1 MGKGA
6 SMLASFLRVRSV
18 TAAPGRPPIL
28 PLARPA
34 VGFTAGVG
42 LVAALAAA
50 SMAYGAMAIPLSE
63 VVGAYTRFNGSDAH
77 LVVTTVRMPRTLLAV
92 TVGASL
98 GIAGLLLQML
108 TRNPL
113 ADVEVAGINA
123 GAATAVVLVAV
134 LGGASS
140 LALLT
145 ATSLAGAAAG
155 GLLVY
160 VLGALGRDGPTPLK
174 LTLAGAA
181 IWALGE
187 SLTSG
192 LLTAHERA
200 LDEVLFWLKGSVA
213 GRELD
218 LVGPLLPWMAAGWL
232 AAVAVAPAL
241 HVLTLG
247 DDVARGL
254 GVPAGR
260 VRLAAGATV
269 VLLAGTAVAAAGP
282 IGFVGLV
289 AAHAARA
296 LLGLRPR
303 WLVAYS
309 AWIGAAVLL
318 VADLAG
324 RFLAMPE
331 ELPVGVTTALLGAP
345 LFILLGWRAL
355 R

>member
-1 MGKGA
+1 M
-6 SMLASFLRVRSV
+6 
-18 TAAPGRPPIL
+18 AAVSGTRPVPAPARRGPVL
-28 PLARPA
+28 PLNRPGA
-34 VGFTAGVG
+34 G
-42 LVAALAAA
+42 LVAGLLLVAGLAAA
-50 SMAYGAMAIPLSE
+50 SMAYGAMAIPLAE
-63 VVGAYTRFNGSDAH
+63 VVGAYTRFDGSDAH

-92 TVGASL
+92 MVGASL
-98 GIAGLLLQML
+98 GVAGLVLQML

-123 GAATAVVLVAV
+123 GAATAVVLMAV
-134 LGGASS
+134 LGGPAS
-140 LALLT
+140 LGLLT

-155 GLLVY
+155 GILVY
-160 VLGALGRDGPTPLK
+160 LLGALGREGPTPLK

-181 IWALGE
+181 VWALGE

-213 GRELD
+213 GRELG
-218 LVGPLLPWMAAGWL
+218 LFAPLLPWMAVGW
-232 AAVAVAPAL
+232 AAALVLAPAL
-241 HVLTLG
+241 HTLTLG

-254 GVPAGR
+254 GVPAGP

-289 AAHAARA
+289 AAHLART
-296 LLGLRPR
+296 LVGLNPR
-303 WLVAYS
+303 WMVAYS
-309 AWIGAAVLL
+309 AWIGAATLL
-318 VADLAG
+318 AADLAG
-324 RFLAMPE
+324 RFLTMPE

-345 LFILLGWRAL
+345 FFILLGRRAL

>member
-1 MGKGA
+1 MA
-6 SMLASFLRVRSV
+6 SVPHAQP
-18 TAAPGRPPIL
+18 AAPAARRGFIL
-28 PLARPA
+28 PLARPGA
-34 VGFTAGVG
+34 GLLAGVL

-63 VVGAYTRFNGSDAH
+63 VIGAYTRFDGTDAH

-92 TVGASL
+92 AVGASL

-123 GAATAVVLVAV
+123 GAATAVVLLAV
-134 LGGASS
+134 LGGPVS
-140 LALLT
+140 LGMLT

-160 VLGALGRDGPTPLK
+160 ALAALGRDGPTPLK

-181 IWALGE
+181 VWALGE

-213 GRELD
+213 GRELP
-218 LVGPLLPWMAAGWL
+218 LFAPLLPWMALGWL
-232 AAVAVAPAL
+232 VALAVAPAL
-241 HVLTLG
+241 HTLTLG

-254 GVPAGR
+254 GVPAGA
-260 VRLAAGATV
+260 VRLAAGAAV
-269 VLLAGTAVAAAGP
+269 VVLAGTSVAAAGP

-289 AAHAARA
+289 AAHLARA
-296 LLGLRPR
+296 TVGLNPR
-303 WLVAYS
+303 WMVAYS
-309 AWIGAAVLL
+309 TWIGSATLL
-318 VADLAG
+318 AADLAG

-331 ELPVGVTTALLGAP
+331 ELPVGVATALLGAP
-345 LFILLGWRAL
+345 FFIMLGRRAL